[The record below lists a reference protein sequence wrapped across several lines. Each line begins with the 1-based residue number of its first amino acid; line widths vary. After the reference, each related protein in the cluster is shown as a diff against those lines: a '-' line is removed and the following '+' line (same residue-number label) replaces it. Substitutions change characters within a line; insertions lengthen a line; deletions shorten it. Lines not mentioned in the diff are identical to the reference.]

1 MTKIKKII
9 CTIAIT
15 FSLGVF
21 FSFFMIS
28 NAKNIDI
35 LTKNTIFDIINNVE
49 DVIITCISADGK
61 KNLDDNNKLDATLLY
76 IIKYKSDFD
85 IVENNHSNLD
95 LNAEKITIGKI
106 NQKEFEN
113 ELKNIFTNFRHNIL
127 EYKYYDNGF
136 VDLVYEP
143 CDYFTYDSKKLLYAT
158 KKDNYYEIVYRYTR
172 YLNNVE
178 NNINVKYVLNEKM
191 KIKDVI
197 ILSSDI
203 R

>member
-21 FSFFMIS
+21 FSFSMIS

-49 DVIITCISADGK
+49 DVIITCISTDGQ
-61 KNLDDNNKLDATLLY
+61 KNLDSENKFDSTVLY
-76 IIKYKSDFD
+76 IIKHKDNFN
-85 IVENNHSNLD
+85 IVDENPDLD
-95 LNAEKITIGKI
+95 LNSQMSIIGKV
-106 NQKEFEN
+106 NLKDFEN
-113 ELKNIFTNFRHNIL
+113 EFKNIFENFRHKIS
-127 EYKYYDNGF
+127 EYKYCDGKYIT
-136 VDLVYEP
+136 LVYEP
-143 CDYFTYDSKKLLYAT
+143 CEPFIYDYKELLYSR
-158 KKDNYYEIVYRYTR
+158 KIGNGYEVVYRYVR
-172 YLNNVE
+172 KLNDVE
-178 NNINVKYVLNEKM
+178 NTINVKYVFNSRM

-197 ILSSDI
+197 ILSSNI

>member
-1 MTKIKKII
+1 M
-9 CTIAIT
+9 
-15 FSLGVF
+15 
-21 FSFFMIS
+21 
-28 NAKNIDI
+28 NA
-35 LTKNTIFDIINNVE
+35 
-49 DVIITCISADGK
+49 
-61 KNLDDNNKLDATLLY
+61 
-76 IIKYKSDFD
+76 
-85 IVENNHSNLD
+85 ENN
-95 LNAEKITIGKI
+95 TIGKI

-113 ELKNIFTNFRHNIL
+113 ELNNIFTNFRHNIL

-158 KKDNYYEIVYRYTR
+158 KKDSYYEIVYRYTR